1 MDGFIN
7 VKNPPFG
14 LTIANGDG
22 CKDDTS
28 ALQDAFDA
36 LSRSGASGST
46 CGEPGSQGEWAPY
59 YAGIYVPAGVYR
71 ITQPINIPQL
81 VNCRIFGE
89 GGRGGQR
96 EPGTGLPYGS
106 VIQMTEDN
114 APIFRFANTDTQGV
128 TIERLGFRWA
138 NQQEPPPTW
147 VPDLEVYERQPST
160 YVDPGA
166 VALLFTA
173 GAGSSTDE
181 QFYHF
186 TIRDCHFEQGW
197 RGIAIDDADDTKQ
210 IAVWETHIER
220 CSFHRMRGAAVSLVN
235 HPDHVIGMPSNA
247 LTDCFIE
254 NYSHVGSSLAQE
266 YARRNVEPQVR
277 LGAQRAMRVDGLD
290 AEGSK
295 TTVLYASDSQVSIRD
310 LYLEHVKIG
319 YPLRDGGIL
328 VGLLGK
334 PYAQVL
340 SLYGGAYSVEG
351 LHVDGTINAMDPGSF
366 APTFSSL
373 IFAVD
378 GASVVASSPQSRPVL
393 NPTTADL
400 DEAGGFHIERGS
412 SYVFH
417 TNTFGGRTPARF
429 RATGELRLEASSR
442 TSHKLSLYINE
453 GEYDGTTTADDLA
466 QRVEREPRVVRLE
479 LPFPSIPA
487 GAVRANGSILL
498 TDPFPGARV
507 GDLVTLAPPA
517 SFPAQCIAF
526 GVVVADDGVEVRV
539 MNGGSSAVTPLT
551 GVWTV
556 AYGRGGSNVLH
567 AA

>member
-1 MDGFIN
+1 
-7 VKNPPFG
+7 
-14 LTIANGDG
+14 
-22 CKDDTS
+22 
-28 ALQDAFDA
+28 
-36 LSRSGASGST
+36 
-46 CGEPGSQGEWAPY
+46 
-59 YAGIYVPAGVYR
+59 
-71 ITQPINIPQL
+71 
-81 VNCRIFGE
+81 
-89 GGRGGQR
+89 
-96 EPGTGLPYGS
+96 
-106 VIQMTEDN
+106 
-114 APIFRFANTDTQGV
+114 
-128 TIERLGFRWA
+128 
-138 NQQEPPPTW
+138 
-147 VPDLEVYERQPST
+147 
-160 YVDPGA
+160 
-166 VALLFTA
+166 
-173 GAGSSTDE
+173 
-181 QFYHF
+181 
-186 TIRDCHFEQGW
+186 DCHFEQGW